1 MRIPLMA
8 AGLLSCI
15 FLYACETDIGHAPLD
30 TAKYGQIAVTSVDT
44 SLHAAIFLDNTPA
57 GLLTPAILEKVPVGR
72 HIVRLLLSGYHAHPD
87 SMVIEVAANTQHDA
101 AFDLLSV
108 ETGVLTITTEPPGAT
123 IFLDDLPVGRT
134 PATLP
139 GIETGDHNLAL
150 RKNGCQEYESVV
162 GIEGGEITIIDQT
175 LPILG
180 KTPLVEHFSNSSCVP
195 CVTADRIMDTVL
207 VNYGT
212 KRRTSI
218 GYHVD
223 WPSPDDPMY
232 QLALADNN
240 TRKAYYGI
248 STVPFFAI
256 DGQRIVSFG
265 SATLDDSIRNRL
277 YPQSQQSP
285 AVLMDVWSASTTDT
299 LKGEIFV
306 RAMQSVSATMT
317 VAVIEREIIYG
328 SPPGTNGQ
336 TRFTDVFRGY
346 FEPSGQSVLL
356 SAGDTL
362 TVPYAIPKNAA
373 WGQTD
378 VVVFLQSGPEII
390 QSAWTVYP

>member
-1 MRIPLMA
+1 MKNSLML
-8 AGLLSCI
+8 AGILCYLC
-15 FLYACETDIGHAPLD
+15 ACETDIGHPPVD
-30 TAKYGQIAVTSVDT
+30 TAKYGQIAVTSADT
-44 SLHAAIFLDNTPA
+44 SLHAAIFLDNVAT
-57 GLLTPAILEKVPVGR
+57 GLVTPAILEKVPVGQ
-72 HIVRLLLSGYHAHPD
+72 HGIRLLLAGYRAHPEIII
-87 SMVIEVAANTQHDA
+87 IEVAANSQHDA
-101 AFDLLSV
+101 AFELLSV
-108 ETGVLTITTEPPGAT
+108 ETGVLTVTTDPPGAT
-123 IFLDDLPVGRT
+123 VFLDTLPVGRT
-134 PATLP
+134 PVSLQ
-139 GIETGDHNLAL
+139 GVETGDHDLVL
-150 RKNGCQEYESVV
+150 RKNGCDEYASIIS
-162 GIEGGEITIIDQT
+162 IEGGEITTINRV

-195 CVTADRIMDTVL
+195 CVTADRILDTVL
-207 VNYGT
+207 INFGT

-256 DGQRIVSFG
+256 DGQRIMSFG

-285 AVLMDVWSASTTDT
+285 AVLLDVWSLSNTDT
-299 LKGEIFV
+299 LKGEIHF
-306 RAMQSVSATMT
+306 RALQSVSATLT
-317 VAVIEREIIYG
+317 VAVIEREVIYA

-346 FEPSGQSVLL
+346 FGPSGQSVGL

-362 TVPYAIPKNAA
+362 MVPYAIPKNAA

>member
-1 MRIPLMA
+1 MRSYSIFMA
-8 AGLLSCI
+8 MTCLLFASS
-15 FLYACETDIGHAPLD
+15 CETDLGHPPADAEFGHISVTTTD
-30 TAKYGQIAVTSVDT
+30 TA
-44 SLHAAIFLDNTPA
+44 LHANIYIDNMNTGLQTPA
-57 GLLTPAILEKVPVGR
+57 TVEKVPVGK
-72 HIVRLLLSGYHAHPD
+72 HTVRLFLSCYRPTED
-87 SMVIEVAANTQHDA
+87 SIVVFAERDSTHDVQFSMIFVESDRA
-101 AFDLLSV
+101 LSV
-108 ETGVLTITTEPPGAT
+108 ETEPSGAT
-123 IFLDDLPVGRT
+123 VFLDGLPLGHT
-134 PATLP
+134 PFFLSCVEDGP
-139 GIETGDHNLAL
+139 HSLFL
-150 RKNGCQEYESVV
+150 RKNSCQEVDTT
-162 GIEGGEITIIDQT
+162 IAILDGETTSIVRGLT
-175 LPILG
+175 ILG

-195 CVTADRIMDTVL
+195 CVTADRILDTVL
-207 VNYGT
+207 INFGT

-256 DGQRIVSFG
+256 DGQRIMSFG

-285 AVLMDVWSASTTDT
+285 AVLLDVWSLSNTDT
-299 LKGEIFV
+299 LKGEIHF
-306 RAMQSVSATMT
+306 RALQSVSATLT
-317 VAVIEREIIYG
+317 VAVIEREILYG

-346 FEPSGQSVLL
+346 FGPSGQSVGL

-362 TVPYAIPKNAA
+362 MVPYAIPKNAA